1 MQSFQVDEEYDNVVV
16 GNSYK
21 LRSENELIPEPDYV
35 GKVVKVISKKKTQ
48 VDGPCPI
55 AEHYGI
61 TKKAWVPPES
71 DAFYNTGKFVNS
83 PVTAIFTTYIYIIEY
98 NGKQYEI
105 HNTNCERYWR
115 FLLPGSASVF
125 ARQLVNSIYAKY
137 KLKGGKHTISMKR
150 KKHYRRK
157 YTTKRHKNKT

>member
-61 TKKAWVPPES
+61 TKKAWV
-71 DAFYNTGKFVNS
+71 
-83 PVTAIFTTYIYIIEY
+83 
-98 NGKQYEI
+98 
-105 HNTNCERYWR
+105 
-115 FLLPGSASVF
+115 
-125 ARQLVNSIYAKY
+125 RQIMS
-137 KLKGGKHTISMKR
+137 KR
-150 KKHYRRK
+150 C
-157 YTTKRHKNKT
+157 KNIQ